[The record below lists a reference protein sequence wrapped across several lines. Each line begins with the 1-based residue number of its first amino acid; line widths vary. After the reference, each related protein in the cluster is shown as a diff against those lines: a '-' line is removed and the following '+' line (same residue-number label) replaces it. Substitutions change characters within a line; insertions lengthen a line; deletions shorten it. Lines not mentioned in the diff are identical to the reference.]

1 MVALES
7 IRARWNEWAA
17 RAEAC
22 TGWASE
28 VTVLARASDILG
40 KTSRRGANFSPSVD
54 RARVDA
60 VLAWARREHAGLL
73 ETAANAA
80 AEAVMGGGGARRDSL
95 GAGVKTV
102 TAGWLLRDPLAER
115 ARSVHFYGRCV
126 AEFRAPSS
134 TGARASRRVVWLSQG
149 TGECVEATLLP
160 EDDAGGW
167 IRGEADAN
175 GEKSLEADGKPAGN
189 VLEGKAAGKV
199 LEGKAAGKVL
209 ELLHARVRVLH
220 STGRRCL
227 VATRPAVVIDPAND
241 PRAAE
246 VVARCPTAA
255 ASARYP
261 SVHTIFTAPR
271 VDAPVARFL
280 ARVSWI
286 RLPSPREATGGGAS
300 GAAVTGRAVDRS
312 AVTREDVA
320 ASLLAYGC
328 VECGRELRADPVDSV
343 YRQCECHSGSKDS
356 TGYVWRG
363 ITLGLTDDRAAR
375 RDEFEFEDDDGRD
388 DPRSRLGKRRKRS
401 AAVEARVDDSELVSR
416 LLLGVTPGDAAWS
429 RDEAWSGD
437 EARSGS
443 AEGCSGS
450 GIDHLA
456 LAAAAINALALGG
469 KKNSPMEWSVRAPRL
484 DENGVPLPGPMEVL
498 GFNAVRET

>member
-115 ARSVHFYGRCV
+115 ARWVHFYGRCV

-167 IRGEADAN
+167 IRERGDAD
-175 GEKSLEADGKPAGN
+175 EKSLEGKAAGNN
-189 VLEGKAAGKV
+189 VLEGKAAGNNV
-199 LEGKAAGKVL
+199 LEGKAVGKVL

-227 VATRPAVVIDPAND
+227 VATRPAVVIEPAND

-246 VVARCPTAA
+246 VVARCPTTA

-261 SVHTIFTAPR
+261 SVDAIFTAPR

-343 YRQCECHSGSKDS
+343 YRQCECHSGTKDS

-375 RDEFEFEDDDGRD
+375 RDEFEDEDDDGRD

-416 LLLGVTPGDAAWS
+416 LLLGVTPGDA
-429 RDEAWSGD
+429 AWSGD

>member
-1 MVALES
+1 M
-7 IRARWNEWAA
+7 
-17 RAEAC
+17 
-22 TGWASE
+22 
-28 VTVLARASDILG
+28 TVLARASDILG
-40 KTSRRGANFSPSVD
+40 KTSRRGANFSPNID
-54 RARVDA
+54 RARVEA
-60 VLAWARREHAGLL
+60 VRAWAIREHAGLL

-80 AEAVMGGGGARRDSL
+80 AEAAMGGGGARRDSL

-115 ARSVHFYGRCV
+115 ALSVHFFGRCV

-167 IRGEADAN
+167 IRERGDAD
-175 GEKSLEADGKPAGN
+175 EKSLEGKAAGNN
-189 VLEGKAAGKV
+189 VLEGKAV
-199 LEGKAAGKVL
+199 GKVL

-286 RLPSPREATGGGAS
+286 RLPSPREETAAS
-300 GAAVTGRAVDRS
+300 GVAVTGRAVVDRSAVTGRAMDRS

-363 ITLGLTDDRAAR
+363 ITLGLTDDRATR
-375 RDEFEFEDDDGRD
+375 RDGFEDEDDDGWD
-388 DPRSRLGKRRKRS
+388 DPRSRPGKRRKR
-401 AAVEARVDDSELVSR
+401 AVVEARVDDSELLSR

-437 EARSGS
+437 EARSGVL

-450 GIDHLA
+450 RIDHLA

-469 KKNSPMEWSVRAPRL
+469 ERNSPMEWSVRVPRL

-498 GFNAVRET
+498 GFNAVREA

>member
-167 IRGEADAN
+167 TRGEADAN
-175 GEKSLEADGKPAGN
+175 GEKSLETDGNAAGN
-189 VLEGKAAGKV
+189 A

-220 STGRRCL
+220 STGGRCL
-227 VATRPAVVIDPAND
+227 VATRPAVVIEPAND

-246 VVARCPTAA
+246 VVARCPTSA

-261 SVHTIFTAPR
+261 SVDAIFIAPR

-286 RLPSPREATGGGAS
+286 RLPSPRGETGGGAS

-343 YRQCECHSGSKDS
+343 YMQCECHSGSKDS

-375 RDEFEFEDDDGRD
+375 RDEFEDEDDDGWD

>member
-1 MVALES
+1 M
-7 IRARWNEWAA
+7 
-17 RAEAC
+17 
-22 TGWASE
+22 
-28 VTVLARASDILG
+28 TVLARASDILG
-40 KTSRRGANFSPSVD
+40 KTSRRGANFSPNID
-54 RARVDA
+54 RARVEA
-60 VLAWARREHAGLL
+60 VRAWAIREHAGLL

-80 AEAVMGGGGARRDSL
+80 AEAAMGGGGARRDSL

-115 ARSVHFYGRCV
+115 ALSVHFFGRCV

-167 IRGEADAN
+167 IRERGDAD
-175 GEKSLEADGKPAGN
+175 EKSLEGKAAGNN
-189 VLEGKAAGKV
+189 VLEGKAAGNNV
-199 LEGKAAGKVL
+199 LEGKAVGKVL

-286 RLPSPREATGGGAS
+286 RLPSPREETAAS
-300 GAAVTGRAVDRS
+300 GVAVTGRAVVDRSAVTGRAMDRS

-363 ITLGLTDDRAAR
+363 ITLGLTDDRATR
-375 RDEFEFEDDDGRD
+375 RDGFEDEDDDDDGWD
-388 DPRSRLGKRRKRS
+388 DPRSRPGKRRKR
-401 AAVEARVDDSELVSR
+401 AVVEARVDDSELLSR

-437 EARSGS
+437 EARSGVL

-450 GIDHLA
+450 RIDHLA

-469 KKNSPMEWSVRAPRL
+469 ERNSPMEWSVRVPRL

>member
-167 IRGEADAN
+167 TRGEADAN
-175 GEKSLEADGKPAGN
+175 GEKPLETDGKPAGN
-189 VLEGKAAGKV
+189 V

-227 VATRPAVVIDPAND
+227 VATRPAVVIEPAND

-246 VVARCPTAA
+246 VVARCPASS

-261 SVHTIFTAPR
+261 SVDAIFTAPR

-363 ITLGLTDDRAAR
+363 LTLGLTDDRAAR
-375 RDEFEFEDDDGRD
+375 RDEFEDEDDDGRD

>member
-80 AEAVMGGGGARRDSL
+80 AEAVMGGVGARRDSL

-175 GEKSLEADGKPAGN
+175 GEKSLEADGNAAGN
-189 VLEGKAAGKV
+189 V

-246 VVARCPTAA
+246 VVARCPTTA

-261 SVHTIFTAPR
+261 SVDAIFTAPR

-286 RLPSPREATGGGAS
+286 RLPSPRDATGGGAS
-300 GAAVTGRAVDRS
+300 GAAVTGRAVDRSAVTGRAVDLS

-375 RDEFEFEDDDGRD
+375 RDEFEDDDGWD

-416 LLLGVTPGDAAWS
+416 LLLGVTPGDATWS

>member
-1 MVALES
+1 M
-7 IRARWNEWAA
+7 
-17 RAEAC
+17 
-22 TGWASE
+22 
-28 VTVLARASDILG
+28 
-40 KTSRRGANFSPSVD
+40 TSCFVHR
-54 RARVDA
+54 
-60 VLAWARREHAGLL
+60 
-73 ETAANAA
+73 
-80 AEAVMGGGGARRDSL
+80 
-95 GAGVKTV
+95 
-102 TAGWLLRDPLAER
+102 
-115 ARSVHFYGRCV
+115 VHFFGRCV

-134 TGARASRRVVWLSQG
+134 TGAHNSRRVVWLSQG

-167 IRGEADAN
+167 IRGEGDAT
-175 GEKSLEADGKPAGN
+175 N
-189 VLEGKAAGKV
+189 VLEGNAAGKV
-199 LEGKAAGKVL
+199 LEGNAAGKVL
-209 ELLHARVRVLH
+209 EGNAVGKVLELMHARVRVLH

-227 VATRPAVVIDPAND
+227 VATRPAVEIDPAND

-246 VVARCPTAA
+246 IVARCPTTA

-261 SVHTIFTAPR
+261 SVRAIFTAPR

-286 RLPSPREATGGGAS
+286 RLPSPRGEAGAS

-343 YRQCECHSGSKDS
+343 YRQCECHSGSKNS

-375 RDEFEFEDDDGRD
+375 RDGFDDDD
-388 DPRSRLGKRRKRS
+388 DEGWDEKPWDDSRSRSGKRRKRR
-401 AAVEARVDDSELVSR
+401 AERVATVEARVDDSELVSR

-429 RDEAWSGD
+429 RDEA
-437 EARSGS
+437 RSGS
-443 AEGCSGS
+443 DADGCSGS
-450 GIDHLA
+450 RTDHLA
-456 LAAAAINALALGG
+456 FAAAAINALALGG

-484 DENGVPLPGPMEVL
+484 DENGVPMPGPMEVL

>member
-1 MVALES
+1 M
-7 IRARWNEWAA
+7 
-17 RAEAC
+17 
-22 TGWASE
+22 
-28 VTVLARASDILG
+28 TVLARASDILG

-80 AEAVMGGGGARRDSL
+80 AEAVMGRGGARRDSL

-167 IRGEADAN
+167 TRGEADAN
-175 GEKSLEADGKPAGN
+175 GEKSLEAGGNAAGN
-189 VLEGKAAGKV
+189 A

-227 VATRPAVVIDPAND
+227 VATRPAVVIEPAND

-246 VVARCPTAA
+246 VVARCPASS

-261 SVHTIFTAPR
+261 SVDAIFTAPR

-300 GAAVTGRAVDRS
+300 GAAVTGRAVDRSAVTGRAVNRS

-375 RDEFEFEDDDGRD
+375 RDEFEFEDDDGWD
-388 DPRSRLGKRRKRS
+388 DPRSRPGKRRKRRAAGS